1 MRIIF
6 IKTKTNSEDIP
17 YLYNLVENFFE
28 AVNSKINKLPRKKH
42 ETSIVPRNVEID
54 LVNSL
59 ANDPNVLKKKS
70 ALKKNISFENASFV
84 SLLKIFLMKTKNFI
98 NRKLKLDNNQSVKIT
113 NNCKKNNIVI

>member
-17 YLYNLVENFFE
+17 YLYNLVENYFE

-70 ALKKNISFENASFV
+70 ALCLK
-84 SLLKIFLMKTKNFI
+84 SLM
-98 NRKLKLDNNQSVKIT
+98 
-113 NNCKKNNIVI
+113 